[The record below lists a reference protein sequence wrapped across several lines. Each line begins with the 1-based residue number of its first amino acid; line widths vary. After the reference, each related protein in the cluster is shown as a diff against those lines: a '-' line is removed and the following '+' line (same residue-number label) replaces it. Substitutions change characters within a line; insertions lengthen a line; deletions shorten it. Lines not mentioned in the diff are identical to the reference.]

1 MKLVEDN
8 KVSLSDKLSKYF
20 PNVPES
26 KKAITIEMLLT
37 HLSGLKHTYSCD
49 NIADRSKAIETIL
62 NDTPMVAQPGAKFNY
77 SGDNYTLLAAII
89 EMASGVTFENF
100 IKDKILLPAGIRKE
114 AFTGQMPEEQYNDFA
129 SPTENSTYKSLKDV
143 EATWGRKGRAGMI
156 LSVEDLYKLDK
167 AFTENKILNHN
178 TVSNILSPKIKG
190 SDKSNYGYGFV
201 IDQSIRGTRVFGHSG
216 DDDGVGHNVEYL
228 DFPEENIKIF
238 IASNSGLYSGTSW
251 SAVVS
256 SLLQRF
262 LFKSN
267 FTYASDNLYYNEF
280 RKFPSEELEK
290 YEGVYQSGNTD
301 YHVWINNEQQLIL
314 SPVGN
319 EISQTF
325 GYSDAYIKKNDLAKL
340 ILEETHNQQY
350 ILLQNN
356 SRDNTSFENLKN
368 TFSSVWQSLEKKNG
382 PLERIE
388 ILGTANI
395 WSGNYQAD
403 IATWFKL
410 VFKNKMQLYRMEWDG
425 NDKIAGLGGGR
436 IPYPMMF
443 ILNGIAKGEFI
454 GFDVA
459 NGKTIAINFLGVDK
473 DGKATMEV
481 NVGENK
487 PRLLNNTGDVNLLPK
502 RSAAELIYNIFTTK
516 GITAVTDEME
526 SIKNRKLDRFDID
539 AGELNDV
546 GYLLL
551 NENKINE
558 AIAVFTIQTQEFPE
572 NANAFDSLAE
582 ALMKAGNKSEA
593 IRNYKKSLEIDPEN
607 ENARKMIE
615 KLK

>member
-1 MKLVEDN
+1 M
-8 KVSLSDKLSKYF
+8 
-20 PNVPES
+20 
-26 KKAITIEMLLT
+26 
-37 HLSGLKHTYSCD
+37 
-49 NIADRSKAIETIL
+49 
-62 NDTPMVAQPGAKFNY
+62 
-77 SGDNYTLLAAII
+77 
-89 EMASGVTFENF
+89 
-100 IKDKILLPAGIRKE
+100 
-114 AFTGQMPEEQYNDFA
+114 
-129 SPTENSTYKSLKDV
+129 
-143 EATWGRKGRAGMI
+143 
-156 LSVEDLYKLDK
+156 
-167 AFTENKILNHN
+167 
-178 TVSNILSPKIKG
+178 
-190 SDKSNYGYGFV
+190 
-201 IDQSIRGTRVFGHSG
+201 
-216 DDDGVGHNVEYL
+216 
-228 DFPEENIKIF
+228 
-238 IASNSGLYSGTSW
+238 
-251 SAVVS
+251 
-256 SLLQRF
+256 
-262 LFKSN
+262 
-267 FTYASDNLYYNEF
+267 
-280 RKFPSEELEK
+280 
-290 YEGVYQSGNTD
+290 
-301 YHVWINNEQQLIL
+301 
-314 SPVGN
+314 
-319 EISQTF
+319 
-325 GYSDAYIKKNDLAKL
+325 
-340 ILEETHNQQY
+340 
-350 ILLQNN
+350 
-356 SRDNTSFENLKN
+356 
-368 TFSSVWQSLEKKNG
+368 
-382 PLERIE
+382 
-388 ILGTANI
+388 
-395 WSGNYQAD
+395 
-403 IATWFKL
+403 